1 MNTTKYTWDEL
12 NAFCLILASRLGS
25 EKFDS
30 VVGVSRGGLIPATI
44 IAEQMGVREL
54 RTTGVRSYQLRRGSK
69 ETRPVLYQSCTP
81 YLHGRVL
88 LVDDIADTGET
99 FEYLMKHFNKNKAIT
114 EVITCSVFVR
124 RTSSF
129 IPNYY
134 HTDIVGKDWVV
145 FPWEKTPIS

>member
-1 MNTTKYTWDEL
+1 MNTTKYTWDEI
-12 NAFCLILASRLGS
+12 NAFCLILASRLTS

-134 HTDIVGKDWVV
+134 HTDIVGKDWVI